1 MEERKSSGPIA
12 KQFAKGGPLT
22 TEIRMAELADARAV
36 SLVLAQAFEED
47 PFMSWMFPEPKFRLK
62 LIQAWMRVE
71 VNSAIGMAS
80 GWVSVDDG
88 EIIAGTIWAP
98 PGRDL
103 HEGDIFNQLWYLV
116 LGANPDRTSELAE
129 GLSMLGDTHPA
140 EPHFYL
146 NTVGV
151 APNCKGQGHGGTIIH
166 HTLDLADNA
175 GHPCYLESSSPR
187 NVPLYERLGFDVVK
201 EINLP
206 NGPTMWGM
214 WRPER

>member
-1 MEERKSSGPIA
+1 
-12 KQFAKGGPLT
+12 
-22 TEIRMAELADARAV
+22 
-36 SLVLAQAFEED
+36 
-47 PFMSWMFPEPKFRLK
+47 
-62 LIQAWMRVE
+62 
-71 VNSAIGMAS
+71 
-80 GWVSVDDG
+80 
-88 EIIAGTIWAP
+88 
-98 PGRDL
+98 
-103 HEGDIFNQLWYLV
+103 
-116 LGANPDRTSELAE
+116 
-129 GLSMLGDTHPA
+129 MLGDTHPA

-151 APNCKGQGHGGTIIH
+151 APNCKGQGHGGTIID

-175 GHPCYLESSSPR
+175 GHPCYLESSSSR

>member
-1 MEERKSSGPIA
+1 MNAEV
-12 KQFAKGGPLT
+12 QL
-22 TEIRMAELADARAV
+22 AELADSREL

-71 VNSAIGMAS
+71 VESAIRMGTS
-80 GWVSVDDG
+80 WVSVDDG
-88 EIIAGTIWAP
+88 EIVAGTIWSP

-103 HEGDIFNQLWYLV
+103 HEGGTFNQLWYLV
-116 LGANPDRTSELAE
+116 LGANPNRTSELAE
-129 GLSMLGDTHPA
+129 GLSMLGNTHPT

-151 APNCKGQGHGGTIIH
+151 APTRKGRGRGSAVIH
-166 HTLDLADNA
+166 HTLGLADRA

-187 NVPLYERLGFDVVK
+187 NVPLYERLGFDVIN

-206 NGPTMWGM
+206 DGPTMWGM
-214 WRPER
+214 WRPES

>member
-1 MEERKSSGPIA
+1 MEERNSFSSVTAEFMRGKA
-12 KQFAKGGPLT
+12 LT
-22 TEIRMAELADARAV
+22 TEIRLAEFSDARAV

-47 PFMSWMFPEPKFRLK
+47 PFMSWLFPEPKFRLK

-71 VNSAIGMAS
+71 VESAIRMGS

-88 EIIAGTIWAP
+88 EIVAGTIWSP

-103 HEGDIFNQLWYLV
+103 HEGGTFKQLWYLV
-116 LGANPDRTSELAE
+116 LGANPSRSSELAE

-140 EPHFYL
+140 EAHFYL

-151 APNCKGQGHGGTIIH
+151 EPNLTGQGHGGTIIH
-166 HTLDLADNA
+166 HTLELADND

-187 NVPLYERLGFDVVK
+187 NVPLYERLGFEVTN
-201 EINLP
+201 EIALP

-214 WRPER
+214 WRSQR